1 MSISEKID
9 MYLEKTFPDANTP
22 IYRDLS
28 LNFKKVMEESPLDS
42 QDRFMNLLS
51 IGVSLNNAEMVRLA
65 KSYLLEAG
73 VGEEIIQ
80 ESAEVAG
87 LMGMMNTYYKFKGYL
102 SEEAKPNFTRAG
114 LRMNSMAKPLSGKD
128 KFEMM
133 SFSVSVVNGCPACVA
148 SHERAL
154 TQLGLEAD
162 KIHDLARL
170 AAICKALDSFQ
181 SARQLLL

>member
-1 MSISEKID
+1 MNISEKID
-9 MYLEKTFPDANTP
+9 AYLEKTFPDAQTA

-28 LNFKKVMEESPLDS
+28 LNLKKIMEESPLDP
-42 QDRFMNLLS
+42 QDRFTNWLS
-51 IGVSLNNAEMVRLA
+51 IAVSLGNAEMVQAA
-65 KSYLLEAG
+65 KQTLQQMDVSPE
-73 VGEEIIQ
+73 VIQ
-80 ESAEVAG
+80 ESAEIAG
-87 LMGMMNTYYKFKGYL
+87 LMGMMNTYYKFKGFL

-114 LRMNSMAKPLSGKD
+114 LRMNSMSKPLSGKD

-154 TQLGLEAD
+154 TQLGVEAD

-170 AAICKALDSFQ
+170 AAVCKALDSFQ
-181 SARQLLL
+181 SARKLL

>member
-1 MSISEKID
+1 MNISEKID
-9 MYLEKTFPDANTP
+9 SYLESTFANADTA

-28 LNFKKVMEESPLDS
+28 LNLKKIMEESPLDP
-42 QDRFMNLLS
+42 QDRFANLLS
-51 IGVSLNNAEMVRLA
+51 IGVSLHNAEMVQIA
-65 KSYLLEAG
+65 KSYLVETGVAPEA
-73 VGEEIIQ
+73 IQ
-80 ESAEVAG
+80 EAAEIAG
-87 LMGMMNTYYKFKGYL
+87 LMGMMNTYYKFKGFL

-114 LRMNSMAKPLSGKD
+114 LRMNSMAKPISGKD

-154 TQLGLEAD
+154 TQLGVEAD

-170 AAICKALDSFQ
+170 ASVCKALDSFQ
-181 SARQLLL
+181 AARKLL